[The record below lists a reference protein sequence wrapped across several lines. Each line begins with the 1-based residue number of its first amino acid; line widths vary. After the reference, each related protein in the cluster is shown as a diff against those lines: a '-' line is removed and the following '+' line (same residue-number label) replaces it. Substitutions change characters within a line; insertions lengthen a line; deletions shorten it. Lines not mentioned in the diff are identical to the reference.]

1 MGVQLTTLSLSI
13 WNMLLPKYLN
23 FSEPSLKLRIADVYK
38 DPLPSGF
45 QCNQKDSKD
54 TGGIEERTFGKR
66 KGKWRKIELVLV
78 VSLASCI
85 HL

>member
-23 FSEPSLKLRIADVYK
+23 FSEPSLKLRVADVYK

-45 QCNQKDSKD
+45 QCNQK
-54 TGGIEERTFGKR
+54 TPRTLEE
-66 KGKWRKIELVLV
+66 
-78 VSLASCI
+78 
-85 HL
+85 